1 MTSRGWGSTGQE
13 SYGIARLGWNGEI
26 PVHMKQITAQSTGCT
41 TTSTRPVDP
50 QAAADIQNY
59 SVTDFTYNYDSTYG
73 SPVINRQDRTIT
85 RLEISDDRLSVRLFV
100 DGLREGYINE
110 ISLQGVLS
118 AQQRSEERR
127 VGKECRTRLQP

>member
-26 PVHMKQITAQSTGCT
+26 PFEMKQINAESNGFTITF
-41 TTSTRPVDP
+41 TRPLDP

-73 SPVINRQDRTIT
+73 SPVINRQDRDRKST
-85 RLEISDDRLSVRLFV
+85 RLNSSHVAISYAV
-100 DGLREGYINE
+100 
-110 ISLQGVLS
+110 
-118 AQQRSEERR
+118 
-127 VGKECRTRLQP
+127 